1 MKRKKELKPKKRG
14 ESDRETFVILI
25 SGIIAIAG
33 NNTNDKEKSSTQLV
47 SGKVIDKVSGE
58 EIAGAQ
64 VKIAGKIIYSD
75 LNGNFS
81 AIISTTKTEV
91 VVTSI
96 SYNDSKINIAPFSYE
111 QIVVELESK

>member
-1 MKRKKELKPKKRG
+1 MKR
-14 ESDRETFVILI
+14 SIFILI
-25 SGIIAIAG
+25 ICLISSFAFAG
-33 NNTNDKEKSSTQLV
+33 DINNDKGKESTKLV
-47 SGKVIDKVSGE
+47 SGKVVDKISGE

-64 VKIAGKIIYSD
+64 VKIADRIIYSD

-81 AIISTTKTEV
+81 VTISTTKIEV

-96 SYNDSKINIAPFSYE
+96 SYNDSKINIDPFSYE